1 MLPSPNMTS
10 PASAPTP
17 KRVALVSPAWPP
29 GSIPNGILTYVANL
43 RVGLSAAGIATTVI
57 ADQLLPQRPGELP
70 QESPGD
76 VIHSQTFEPP
86 LSVRAAWKA
95 RERVMGEATLSR
107 RLGYRVAEAAKA
119 AHARKPVDLVE
130 MEESFGAFRFVKDAI
145 PRPLIVRLHG
155 PWCAVAPALG
165 HTGDGE
171 YPGRM
176 LAEGEGLRAAQAVSS
191 PSRFALDCERRHYGL
206 PLPEAAV
213 VPNPIA
219 PVPAEQRWRRD
230 TSDGKTVLFVGRF
243 DRLKGG
249 DVVLQ
254 AFRRL
259 ATEVPDVELAFV
271 GPDRGLRDDAGRLWS
286 AREYVSAHL
295 PSELVPRVK
304 LLGELPPTAI
314 DALRRQAAVTIVA
327 SRFETFSMTTVE
339 ALAAGSPLV
348 APAAA
353 AIAELIRHGDNAL
366 AFAPGDAEDAA
377 RQLIAVFRDP
387 ALADRLGAAAAE
399 DARRY
404 DPEVVARQ
412 MVTFYQQV
420 CARAWR

>member
-1 MLPSPNMTS
+1 MSST
-10 PASAPTP
+10 ASAPPP

-43 RVGLSAAGIATTVI
+43 RAGLAAAGVTTAIIAEQV
-57 ADQLLPQRPGELP
+57 LPPRPGEP
-70 QESPGD
+70 VGWNAGD
-76 VIHSQTFEPP
+76 VIHSKSFEPP

-119 AHARKPVDLVE
+119 AHARNPVDLVE

-176 LAEGEGLRAAQAVSS
+176 AAEGEGLRAAQAVSS
-191 PSRFALDCERRHYGL
+191 PSRFALDCVRRHYGL
-206 PLPEAAV
+206 TLPEAAV

-219 PVPAEQRWRRD
+219 PVPAERRWRRD
-230 TSDGKTVLFVGRF
+230 GSDGKTVLFVGRF

-259 ATEVPDVELAFV
+259 ASEVAGVELAFV
-271 GPDRGLRDDAGRLWS
+271 GPDHGLRDDAGRLWS
-286 AREYVSAHL
+286 AQEYVSAHL
-295 PSELVPRVK
+295 PAELVPRVK
-304 LLGELPPTAI
+304 MLGAQPPAVI
-314 DALRRQAAVTIVA
+314 DDLRRRAAVTLVA

-377 RQLIAVFRDP
+377 RQLIAVFREP
-387 ALADRLGAAAAE
+387 ALADRLAAAAAE
-399 DARRY
+399 DARRFE
-404 DPEVVARQ
+404 PEAVARE

-420 CARAWR
+420 CARARR

>member
-1 MLPSPNMTS
+1 MTDV
-10 PASAPTP
+10 ASAPPP

-43 RVGLSAAGIATTVI
+43 RAGLAAAGITSSVI
-57 ADQLLPQRPGELP
+57 ADQVLPQRPGDP
-70 QESPGD
+70 AGVNAAD
-76 VIHSQTFEPP
+76 VIHSKTFEPP

-95 RERVMGEATLSR
+95 RERVMGEATLAR
-107 RLGYRVAEAAKA
+107 RLGYRVAEAVKA
-119 AHARKPVDLVE
+119 AHARNPVDLVE

-165 HTGDGE
+165 HVGDGE
-171 YPGRM
+171 YSGRM
-176 LAEGEGLRAAQAVSS
+176 FAEGEALRGAQAVSS
-191 PSRFALDCERRHYGL
+191 PSKFALDCVRRHYGL
-206 PLPEAAV
+206 ALADAVV

-219 PVPAEQRWRRD
+219 PVPQERRWRRD
-230 TSDGKTVLFVGRF
+230 ASDGKTVLFVGRF

-259 ATEVPDVELAFV
+259 AAEVAGVELAFV
-271 GPDRGLRDDAGRLWS
+271 GPDHGLRDDAGRLWS
-286 AREYVSAHL
+286 LGEYVAAHL
-295 PSELVPRVK
+295 PAELVPRVK
-304 LLGELPPTAI
+304 RLGEQPPGVI
-314 DALRRQAAVTIVA
+314 DGLRRQAAVTIVA

-353 AIAELIRHGDNAL
+353 AIAEIVRHGDNAL

-377 RQLIAVFRDP
+377 RQLIALFRDP
-387 ALADRLGAAAAE
+387 ALADRLAGTAAE

-404 DPEVVARQ
+404 DPEAVARQ
-412 MVTFYQQV
+412 MVAFYQRV
-420 CARAWR
+420 CAPARR